1 MRHIQRFFSV
11 DQDFQDQPTPK
22 DADKAEY
29 QRLQPELLK
38 LIEAQNRRNAG
49 GKR

>member
-1 MRHIQRFFSV
+1 M
-11 DQDFQDQPTPK
+11 DEDFQDRPAPK

-29 QRLQPELLK
+29 QCLQPELLK